1 MPNLNEAKRQ
11 QMIRELKA
19 MDEMEYRMQ
28 ENPLKYAERHPKQ
41 SQAYRATQPIRA
53 LFWGNRVGKTEW
65 GAMEVA
71 RYMLGQHEYRGIEPP
86 VEVWSI
92 CPSFDAQAETTQK
105 KLLKYIPESQIED
118 TATIRKGIYSW
129 IKLKNGSMI
138 NFKSYEQGRSKFQGA
153 AKRLIWF
160 DEEPPHDIWQECLV
174 RQEAGTPLDIILT
187 MTPIKGMTWV
197 YDEIYMSSDKQLYF
211 VSEAGW
217 DDNVWLTEEQKEQ
230 MSRGLTPEAIEV
242 RRYGHFTKRVGMVCS
257 WWDREVHV
265 KEYPELPRY
274 WTYYEVLD
282 GGYSDPA
289 AYLVIAVDHDDNVHV
304 VDGFRE
310 PYLRTEDIKRRRDAK
325 IGGLTIRRGY
335 CDDDNPRMQTEL
347 AALGMRLEPIKK
359 KAGEN
364 ASWDEALANKLAEYG
379 AIQKGTGEPR
389 LYISSNLVRLDERTG
404 NEVNW
409 LRQEIENLL
418 WVEKLSDGVSEQK
431 PTWDDHRKFGHHFDG
446 IRALAYFLVSY
457 KDSHSRPAPKA
468 TVTPVRDD
476 PYQRPQAH
484 ISPVDFESGVL

>member
-1 MPNLNEAKRQ
+1 MPKLTKEQRKR
-11 QMIRELKA
+11 MIEELELL
-19 MDEMEYRMQ
+19 DEMEYRRK

-41 SQAYRATQPIRA
+41 SQAYRAKQPTRA

-71 RYMLGQHEYRGIEPP
+71 RYMLGEHEHREIDLP
-86 VEVWSI
+86 VEVLSI

-129 IKLKNGSMI
+129 IKLKNGSLI

-174 RQEAGTPLDIILT
+174 RQEAGVPLDIILT
-187 MTPIKGMTWV
+187 MTPIKGMTWI
-197 YDEIYMSSDKQLYF
+197 YDEIYLSSDDQLYF

-217 DDNVWLTEEQKEQ
+217 DDNPWLTEEQKGI

-242 RRYGHFTKRVGMVCS
+242 RRYGRFTKRVGMVCS
-257 WWDREVHV
+257 WWDREVHIRDY
-265 KEYPELPRY
+265 KEIPKY

-289 AYLVIAVDHDDNVHV
+289 AWLLIGIDQDDSVHV

-325 IGGLTIRRGY
+325 IGGVTLRRGY
-335 CDDDNPRMQTEL
+335 CDDDNPRMQVEL
-347 AALGMRLEPIKK
+347 ASLGMRLEPVKK
-359 KAGEN
+359 KSGES
-364 ASWDEALANKLAEYG
+364 ASWDEVLANKLAEYG
-379 AIQKGTGEPR
+379 QVQKGTGEPR
-389 LYISSNLVRLDERTG
+389 LYISNNLVRMDDKTG
-404 NEVNW
+404 KEINW

-418 WVEKLSDGVSEQK
+418 WLEKLSDGISEQK
-431 PTWDDHRKFGHHFDG
+431 PTWDDHRRFGHHFDG

-457 KDSHSRPAPKA
+457 KDSHKRPKPKA
-468 TVTPVRDD
+468 VAVKIRDD
-476 PYQRPQAH
+476 PYERPVATTNE
-484 ISPVDFESGVL
+484 VNFESGVL